1 MSYKIIA
8 LDLDGTLVNSNK
20 ELTAAT
26 KDALIKAQENGIKL
40 VLASGRPVKGIQPLA
55 DELKLSKYGG
65 YILSLNGS
73 FVLDCKTKEVMYAN
87 YFPDEMI
94 KPICDYA
101 KEHNAAA
108 LSYDNELVITEKPE
122 DEYVKIEAKINNMDI
137 KKVDDMV
144 SYINYKINKILVVGE
159 PWYMAE
165 LTKDMVERFST
176 KLEVYRSAPFFIEVV
191 PKGVDK
197 AESLKRLLEKIGMTR
212 EELIAFG
219 DGYNDVS
226 MIKFAGLGIA
236 MKNGC
241 EDIHAVADYITASN
255 DEDGIAKALE
265 KFV

>member
-1 MSYKIIA
+1 MAYKIIA

-20 ELTAAT
+20 ELTKAT
-26 KDALIKAQENGIKL
+26 KTSLIEAQEKGIKL

-55 DELKLSKYGG
+55 DELKLAEYGG

-94 KPICDYA
+94 KPICEYA
-101 KEHNAAA
+101 REHNAAA
-108 LSYDNELVITEKPE
+108 LSYDNELVITENPE
-122 DEYVKIEAKINNMDI
+122 DEYVKIEAQINNMDI
-137 KKVDDMV
+137 KKVDDLI
-144 SYINYKINKILVVGE
+144 SYIDYKINKILVVGE

-165 LTKDMVERFST
+165 LTKDMNEKFSD
-176 KLEVYRSAPFFIEVV
+176 KVEVYRSAPFFIEVV

-197 AESLKRLLEKIGMTR
+197 AESLKRLLEKIDIKR
-212 EELIAFG
+212 EELIACG

-226 MIKFAGLGIA
+226 MVKYAGLGVA
-236 MKNGC
+236 MANGC
-241 EDIHAVADYITASN
+241 EDIKAVADYITASN
-255 DEDGIAKALE
+255 DEDGIAKVVE